1 MGNMMAYRTSMFL
14 IFFNYAMSLAIYI
27 GTIIFPD
34 GSPELS
40 TYSGE
45 VLRGVEIFSKFGSV
59 STLPDL
65 LLTAGVLALFA
76 FSLLIPTIP
85 FMFMFFALNGI
96 ISAYYINQM
105 IPACSEASGGI
116 ASSCVAGTSV
126 SIFSV
131 PLTMGLAIVYYIGIS
146 QYAARSSL
154 QGS

>member
-14 IFFNYAMSLAIYI
+14 IFFNYSMILANYI

-34 GSPELS
+34 GSPHIS
-40 TYSGE
+40 TYDGTL
-45 VLRGVEIFSKFGSV
+45 LRGTEAFASFGSV
-59 STLPDL
+59 DTILGL

-85 FMFMFFALNGI
+85 FIFMFFALNGI
-96 ISAYYINQM
+96 ISAYYINQL
-105 IPACSEASGGI
+105 IPACSAASGGI